1 MSLHPEKQ
9 KGRTKK
15 SIEHFEESKKDTRMR
30 CRGPGALP
38 FQSQQLSS
46 GDEEPHGVPDPH
58 TKHTAPPGMK
68 PPRRPG
74 SIHPAKTSP
83 QIYPGPA
90 RRLCTV
96 ARQTGADWACC
107 RAGGRQE
114 SFFRT
119 RHTLSRCSHLDMHTA
134 TDAGTTVFMETS
146 ARERRPLQHTMS
158 TQHGNQIQQW
168 QCFP

>member
-1 MSLHPEKQ
+1 
-9 KGRTKK
+9 
-15 SIEHFEESKKDTRMR
+15 MR

-46 GDEEPHGVPDPH
+46 GDGEPQGVPDPH

-83 QIYPGPA
+83 QIYPGPV
-90 RRLCTV
+90 RPLCTV

-119 RHTLSRCSHLDMHTA
+119 RRTLSRCSHLDMHTE

-146 ARERRPLQHTMS
+146 ARKTTS
-158 TQHGNQIQQW
+158 TTHYVHSTW
-168 QCFP
+168 QPDSAVAMFPVMDQKRKENSGETA